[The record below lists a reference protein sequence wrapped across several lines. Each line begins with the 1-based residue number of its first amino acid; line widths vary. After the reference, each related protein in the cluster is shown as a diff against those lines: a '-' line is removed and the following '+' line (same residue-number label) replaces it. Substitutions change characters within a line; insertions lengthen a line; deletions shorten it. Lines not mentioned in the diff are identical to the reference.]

1 MTNSDTRMRSLYA
14 NIEKEANGEVFRK
27 VLSDSLDTLEQ
38 SHSYNVSRQHDVD
51 DTWEEDYDPLY
62 PQPAIRK
69 LIPVTKQPWG
79 TFTQIDQDGNI
90 TMPA

>member
-14 NIEKEANGEVFRK
+14 NIEKEANGEMLRK
-27 VLSDSLDTLEQ
+27 VLSDGFNTLEQ
-38 SHSYNVSRQHDVD
+38 SHSYNVSKQHDVD
-51 DTWEEDYDPLY
+51 STWEEDLDPL
-62 PQPAIRK
+62 PDPGNRK
-69 LIPVTKQPWG
+69 LVPVNEQPWG